1 MDPENATVPGGEVDA
16 PVTDMETEATATET
30 EGQDVEQP
38 ETDMETPEGENVDGE
53 EGAEDPDAE
62 VEYDLGGGQKVK
74 FKANATAKEVAETA
88 QRAFKEVEANWTRKN
103 QEIAETRK
111 SVEAQERAV
120 EKLATVNGEVL
131 NIYSRGQGV
140 KAELEQLQRI
150 DLNQLWQ
157 SNPDQARQVSDR
169 LAAKQAEFQTIV
181 STLNAKE
188 SEAAQETQVE
198 MTRRAGEGRSMLQR
212 QIKDFDKELP
222 DIIEYAVNS
231 LGIPKD
237 AAEKDYALNPAMTLA
252 VRKAMLFDRM
262 QAANKKPTPK
272 PVQAAPVTAMKAQG
286 NAKPVKSVKAMTP
299 GEMARHLGLP
309 G

>member
-1 MDPENATVPGGEVDA
+1 MDPENSTVPAGEV
-16 PVTDMETEATATET
+16 ETPETET
-30 EGQDVEQP
+30 ETNAVAEATEAQDVEQP
-38 ETDMETPEGENVDGE
+38 DTDAEAPEGGEGEGE
-53 EGAEDPDAE
+53 EGAEPEPE
-62 VEYDLGGGQKVK
+62 VEFDLGGGQKVK
-74 FKANATAKEVAETA
+74 FKPNATAKEVAETA

-111 SVEAQERAV
+111 SVEARERAV

-140 KAELEQLQRI
+140 KAELEQLQRV

-169 LAAKQAEFQTIV
+169 LAAKQAEFQSIV
-181 STLNAKE
+181 SALNAKE
-188 SEAAQETQVE
+188 AEAAKETQAE
-198 MTRRAGEGRSMLQR
+198 MARRADEGKQLIERR
-212 QIKDFDKELP
+212 IKGFSEKVPELI
-222 DIIEYAVNS
+222 DYVVKNY
-231 LGIPKD
+231 GIPKE
-237 AAEKDYALNPAMTLA
+237 AAERDWPMNPATAEMA
-252 VRKAMLFDRM
+252 YKAMMFDRM
-262 QAANKKPTPK
+262 QTANKKPTPK

-286 NAKPVKSVKAMTP
+286 NARPAKSVKQMTP